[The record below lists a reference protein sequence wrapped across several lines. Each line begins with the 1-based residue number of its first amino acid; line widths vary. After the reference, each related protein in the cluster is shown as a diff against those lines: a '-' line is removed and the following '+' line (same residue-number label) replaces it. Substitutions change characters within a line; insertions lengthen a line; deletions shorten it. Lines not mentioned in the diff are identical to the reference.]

1 MAMLVRGRIF
11 SQTTDGDI
19 ELGPETRWCSR
30 RTPGMRQRS
39 APTAYAASKRPAS
52 EDRRRTAAGDN
63 CVCFPFR
70 GHIARPTRRRQRS
83 RVAITSALLIA
94 LYVGL
99 SVLVIGAGIALTLGA
114 SAPDTVLGFAILV
127 RRCRLGLGTACDAG
141 PEPRSTSQ

>member
-1 MAMLVRGRIF
+1 MVLPPHTRHAAAVGADGVRCIEASR
-11 SQTTDGDI
+11 QRRPPTD
-19 ELGPETRWCSR
+19 SR
-30 RTPGMRQRS
+30 RRQLRLLS
-39 APTAYAASKRPAS
+39 IP
-52 EDRRRTAAGDN
+52 
-63 CVCFPFR
+63 
-70 GHIARPTRRRQRS
+70 GHIARPTRRRQRC